1 MSEGAVLSWKVHPI
15 KRNLKVSVGVILLL
29 FMVWAVVY
37 LVMQSVLFLAIAVM
51 AMSISLL
58 GFFFPTK
65 YELYADK
72 IKVKYVLTSLEKEWK
87 NYRSFYVDKN
97 GVLLSPFAK
106 PSRLENFRGIYLK
119 IDQDSQIRDKI
130 IDYIKSKIDSSVQ
143 CPQ

>member
-1 MSEGAVLSWKVHPI
+1 MSEGAVLNWKVHPI

-37 LVMQSVLFLAIAVM
+37 LVMQSVLFLAIAIV

-58 GFFFPTK
+58 GFFFPTE

-72 IKVKYVLTSLEKEWK
+72 IKVKYVLTNLEKEWK

-119 IDQDSQIRDKI
+119 IDKDSQIRDKI